1 MINTIVN
8 NGFQAKPQPPS
19 NGPAV
24 SGVGAKAAAPATSS
38 TETAQATPAGKAVE
52 HNSEQLSAA
61 VSKLNDYV
69 QNVQRTLNF
78 SIDKDTGVTVVK
90 VFDSETKELVRQ
102 IPAEETLKMA
112 ASIDEQLANLFVQ
125 DRA

>member
-1 MINTIVN
+1 MINTVVN
-8 NGFQAKPQPPS
+8 NGFLAQPSTPS
-19 NGPAV
+19 SGSTASPV
-24 SGVGAKAAAPATSS
+24 SVKSQAPATTESS
-38 TETAQATPAGKAVE
+38 PVTPTGKTVE

-69 QNVQRTLNF
+69 QNVQRTLSF
-78 SIDKDTGVTVVK
+78 SIDKATGDTVVK

-102 IPAEETLKMA
+102 IPAEETLKLA
-112 ASIDEQLANLFVQ
+112 AAIDEQMASLFVQ

>member
-8 NGFQAKPQPPS
+8 NGFQAKPPAPS

-24 SGVGAKAAAPATSS
+24 SGVSVKTAPSAANAEA
-38 TETAQATPAGKAVE
+38 AQATPAGKAVE

>member
-1 MINTIVN
+1 MINTVVN
-8 NGFQAKPQPPS
+8 NGFLAKPPAS
-19 NGPAV
+19 TSGPAV
-24 SGVGAKAAAPATSS
+24 SGVSAKTSTPGTGS
-38 TETAQATPAGKAVE
+38 TEAASTGKAVE

-69 QNVQRTLNF
+69 QNVQRTLSF

-90 VFDSETKELVRQ
+90 VFDSSTNELVRQ

-112 ASIDEQLANLFVQ
+112 ASIDEQLASLFVQ